1 VSKRLSWLKIRVS
14 DEDLQ
19 QLRERAR
26 LEGYV
31 NLSDYVRKRLGLPLS
46 GRRVRKIVAGSD

>member
-46 GRRVRKIVAGSD
+46 GRRVKRDGS

>member
-1 VSKRLSWLKIRVS
+1 MSKRLSWLKIRVS

-19 QLRERAR
+19 QLREWAR

-31 NLSDYVRKRLGLPLS
+31 NLSDYVRKRLGLPQT
-46 GRRVRKIVAGSD
+46 GRRVRRDGS